1 MHFINIDNK
10 SLEHYGG
17 YALQPSEISSLKK
30 HEKFCL
36 FFCVTKSY
44 KASIFFAGL
53 YTEFRGPLR
62 RRFQANCLDIFNLLA
77 ETKKKNVQKPMIKL
91 IYYYFLNTNSA
102 VC

>member
-1 MHFINIDNK
+1 MGVMLFSHLKFPALK
-10 SLEHYGG
+10 SMRNS
-17 YALQPSEISSLKK
+17 ASFSVSLK
-30 HEKFCL
+30 
-36 FFCVTKSY
+36 TY

-53 YTEFRGPLR
+53 YTEFCGPLR

-77 ETKKKNVQKPMIKL
+77 ETKKKVQKPMIKL